1 MQCTEAETL
10 RQTPGFDTVAGMDPK
25 PWRDRIRDED
35 ELLEQLNQLASESAD
50 RRAEALLEGVADL
63 GTIADVARDLGVSWT
78 AVDKAIKKY
87 QRKKASRGDAST
99 TE

>member
-1 MQCTEAETL
+1 MTTL
-10 RQTPGFDTVAGMDPK
+10 HPTPGLDTVLGMEPK

-35 ELLEQLNQLASESAD
+35 ELLAQLNRLASQSAD
-50 RRAEALLEGVADL
+50 RRAQALLDGVDEL
-63 GTIADVARDLGVSWT
+63 GTIADVARDLGVSWN

-87 QRKKASRGDAST
+87 ERKKAAGTDGAT